1 MTRPEARL
9 NRLLAG
15 QANVT
20 VACAESCT
28 GGEVASRITSIP
40 GSSDYFPG
48 GVVTYA
54 NAAKV
59 ELLGVPAEILQ
70 QRGAVS
76 AECATAMAEGA
87 RRLFH
92 ATMAVST
99 TGIAGPGGATAT
111 KPAGLVYIA
120 VASPA
125 ETVWQ
130 RFHFEG
136 GRATVIGFAAAA
148 ALELLLSQTEQWMET
163 APRL

>member
-1 MTRPEARL
+1 MTPPEVGL

-15 QANVT
+15 QSAIT
-20 VACAESCT
+20 LACAESCT
-28 GGEVASRITSIP
+28 GGEIASRITSIP

-48 GVVTYA
+48 GVITYA
-54 NAAKV
+54 NATKV
-59 ELLGVPAEILQ
+59 ELLDVSAETL
-70 QRGAVS
+70 RLHGAVS
-76 AECATAMAEGA
+76 AECAVAMAEGA

-92 ATMAVST
+92 ATLAVST

-130 RFHFEG
+130 RSIFDG
-136 GRATVIGFAAAA
+136 DRASVIEAASTA
-148 ALELLLSQTEQWMET
+148 ALEWLLSQTAQWTKT
-163 APRL
+163 AAR